1 MRTEGFFETFFE
13 VNKLNSKK
21 NRWKCRLKDET
32 NWWNSNVR
40 EFQNIFWNTFNS
52 LESRLSIRSENFA
65 EIRLGFQEPN
75 ILILWPQ
82 YVQGKPDRIV
92 TVKYPRFYVQNLRTL
107 VLIKNWPWFY
117 QIQNI
122 SQLWQF
128 TFAIEWLS
136 TKQSKIK
143 SQFKLFIKS
152 LKQVFMMSLDK
163 KNSGLWIN
171 QQWTDRA
178 FQPNRLQITLFDAL
192 IFSLQWSNRIGYR
205 CLIIKRFWTELIWL
219 ARTKQILFCSNI
231 AFVFPLVTRSK
242 VSLGDGSFSVDIFV
256 DILVDISWVDIAW
269 IVVMK
274 NWVNAM
280 IFILILADWILI
292 RMKCINLAYK
302 RL

>member
-1 MRTEGFFETFFE
+1 MCLALIRRILAGKSF
-13 VNKLNSKK
+13 SKK
-21 NRWKCRLKDET
+21 CDATPGLT
-32 NWWNSNVR
+32 
-40 EFQNIFWNTFNS
+40 IS
-52 LESRLSIRSENFA
+52 L
-65 EIRLGFQEPN
+65 
-75 ILILWPQ
+75 
-82 YVQGKPDRIV
+82 
-92 TVKYPRFYVQNLRTL
+92 
-107 VLIKNWPWFY
+107 
-117 QIQNI
+117 
-122 SQLWQF
+122 
-128 TFAIEWLS
+128 IEWLS

-242 VSLGDGSFSVDIFV
+242 VSLGDDSFSVDIFV

-302 RL
+302 GL